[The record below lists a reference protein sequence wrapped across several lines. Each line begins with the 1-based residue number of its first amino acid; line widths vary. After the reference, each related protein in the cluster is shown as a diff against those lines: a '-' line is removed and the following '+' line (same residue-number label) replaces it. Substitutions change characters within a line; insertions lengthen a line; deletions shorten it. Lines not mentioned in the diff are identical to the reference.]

1 MRPQR
6 TIVRTLAS
14 VCLAGGLL
22 SLAATTAHAEDDYPW
37 AWQGQCPIVPQEP
50 IVEPT
55 PAPTPTPSPA
65 PQGGDKDGGKAGD
78 QAGDPAPAVVTP
90 PPPPEPV
97 LDPLSGHLY
106 DPRGP
111 RPTCAK
117 WVWSING
124 SLGDPWGFV
133 WRNCTSFVAWRM
145 QERNRMAGFSNSFG
159 GQHWGNAEHWDD
171 AARALGYRVDS
182 VPAIGAVAQ
191 TDAGRV
197 GHVAWV
203 SAIGPGTVTVE
214 EYNHSLPGGYGTRT
228 VPVGDFRYLHLDDV
242 APSPLVGSDR
252 PVVAVPDGLGESW
265 TARVDDG
272 GTLRV
277 AHPGRPARVVGP
289 RGGFSPVVAA
299 ALTLDRHGRPWVA
312 ATTRDRV
319 GPGRHRPRC
328 ALRAEAGGHRR
339 PDLEPRARP
348 VPHRPPRGGGGLSRG
363 HPGHPPVHRAGPVE
377 PARPRRPAGVVGDP
391 HRAGARHGRLRPHLA
406 GGRGSAGATYATGL
420 EKGRLARL
428 SGPTGSVTSTPALTV
443 AADGTTRLHQVTA
456 DGRITVRTLRGA
468 RWGRAAA
475 LHGDWSPY
483 SSPAV
488 GEVAGRLV
496 VAAVD
501 RRGTL
506 RVRAA
511 VDGQRSRLAPRL
523 RSAGDTDPVTRPGHP
538 PQRRR
543 LRGGPRHPSCAGGP
557 AADATGLGGQR
568 RHLPDPRRLHALIRG
583 TPEPSPPVTYDDAAT
598 PIGVT
603 ASLS

>member
-1 MRPQR
+1 VGNLGKRPATWPQR
-6 TIVRTLAS
+6 TIARTLAS
-14 VCLAGGLL
+14 VCVAGGLL
-22 SLAATTAHAEDDYPW
+22 SLAAPAAHAEDDYPW
-37 AWQGQCPIVPQEP
+37 AWQGQCPVVPQAP
-50 IVEPT
+50 IEE
-55 PAPTPTPSPA
+55 PTPTPTPT
-65 PQGGDKDGGKAGD
+65 PEPVEPGG
-78 QAGDPAPAVVTP
+78 QAGDKAGEKPEPAAET

-97 LDPLSGHLY
+97 LDPVSGHLY

-111 RPTCAK
+111 KPTCAK

-124 SLGDPWGFV
+124 SIGDPWGFV

-145 QERNRMAGFSNSFG
+145 QERNRMAGFSNHFG

-203 SAIGPGTVTVE
+203 TAIGAGTVTIE

-252 PVVAVPDGLGESW
+252 PVVSVPDGLGESW
-265 TARVDDG
+265 TARVDDA

-277 AHPGRPARVVGP
+277 AHPGRRARVVGP

-299 ALTLDRHGRPWVA
+299 ALTLDRRGRPWVA
-312 ATTRDRV
+312 ATTRDGRVLAGTVRGTGFALRTVGAAAPTSSPALTLSRTGRPVVAAVSPSGTLVTRRFTEQRRWSRSDRV
-319 GPGRHRPRC
+319 G
-328 ALRAEAGGHRR
+328 
-339 PDLEPRARP
+339 
-348 VPHRPPRGGGGLSRG
+348 
-363 HPGHPPVHRAGPVE
+363 
-377 PARPRRPAGVVGDP
+377 RPASWATHTAPVL
-391 HRAGARHGRLRPHLA
+391 GADGSGRTWLVA
-406 GGRGSAGATYATGL
+406 VTANGATYAQWL
-420 EKGRLARL
+420 ERGRLVRL
-428 SGPTGSVTSTPALTV
+428 AGPTASTTSTPALTV
-443 AADGTTRLHQVTA
+443 SGGTARLHQVGA
-456 DGRITVRTLRGA
+456 DGRLTVRTLRGR

-475 LHGDWSPY
+475 LDGDWSPY

-506 RVRAA
+506 RLRTA
-511 VDGQRSRLAPRL
+511 VDGRHSRLAPRL
-523 RSAGDTDPVTRPGHP
+523 RTAGDPTRSPGLVTRRNGGVFVVSLGARRA
-538 PQRRR
+538 PQAR
-543 LRGGPRHPSCAGGP
+543 LLTRPATAVSGDTSPTRGGF
-557 AADATGLGGQR
+557 
-568 RHLPDPRRLHALIRG
+568 
-583 TPEPSPPVTYDDAAT
+583 TP
-598 PIGVT
+598 
-603 ASLS
+603 